1 MFWRKLKET
10 KQTINPNVYDTHLAI
25 KALES
30 FATGKPSKKKI
41 RQNVRIAVKLHKAN
55 ILSREQLLEIA
66 GNALAWEI
74 SISLD
79 KKIERK
85 SRKENL

>member
-1 MFWRKLKET
+1 M
-10 KQTINPNVYDTHLAI
+10 NN
-25 KALES
+25 
-30 FATGKPSKKKI
+30 KKRI
-41 RQNVRIAVKLHKAN
+41 RQNVRIAIRLHKAN

-74 SISLD
+74 STSLN

-85 SRKENL
+85 SRKEHLGL